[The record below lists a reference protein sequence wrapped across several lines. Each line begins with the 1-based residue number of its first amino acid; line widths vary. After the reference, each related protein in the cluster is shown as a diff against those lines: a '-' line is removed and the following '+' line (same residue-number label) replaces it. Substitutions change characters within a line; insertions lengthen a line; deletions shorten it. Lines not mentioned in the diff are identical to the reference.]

1 MLENPLEQYQDEFAS
16 QIGAKAA
23 RATAL
28 GRQALVLLLKA
39 LDIKEGDEIG
49 VCAFTCLSV
58 AEAVK
63 VTGAI
68 PVYLDVDEHLC
79 IDPDQ
84 ILKHSKNSLKAVIL
98 QHTFGNP
105 GRLDELLDACNYIN
119 AIIIEDCA
127 HALGSYWGE
136 KHLGCFGSG
145 AIFSFQWGKP
155 YTTGQGGMLICSS
168 ELIAEVDQMLET
180 WAVPQ
185 QIKSAIMLEIQRK
198 AYSVA
203 SKTGVEF
210 YIRSLYKLLRD
221 KGFISGSFKLDSDFK
236 FEKGYIK
243 YPDRLTLKEGLK
255 QLKRYP
261 EVEEKRR
268 KTVCL
273 IENMLEQNNIP
284 IWQRSENAKIIILR
298 YPIFVENKNEI
309 LQIAAQKNLDIAGW
323 YNSPVHPLKNDDLV
337 KVNYAKGMAPD
348 AEIYIEKL
356 IHLPTYN
363 VTEEDLEL
371 MINTICNEIK

>member
-1 MLENPLEQYQDEFAS
+1 MLINLLEYQNEFAS
-16 QIGAKAA
+16 QIGAEAA

-39 LDIKEGDEIG
+39 LGIKEGDKVG

-68 PVYLDVDEHLC
+68 PVYLDVDEQLC
-79 IDPDQ
+79 IDPNQ

-105 GRLDELLDACNYIN
+105 GRLDELLDACNRIN
-119 AIIIEDCA
+119 AIIVEDCA
-127 HALGSYWGE
+127 HALGSYWEG

-155 YTTGQGGMLICSS
+155 YTTGQGGMLTCSS
-168 ELIAEVDQMLET
+168 ELIVEVDQILES

-185 QIKSAIMLEIQRK
+185 QIKTAIMLEIQRK

-203 SKTGVEF
+203 SKTGIEF
-210 YIRSLYKLLRD
+210 HLRSLYKLLRD
-221 KGFISGSFKLDSDFK
+221 KGFISGSFKLDYDFK

-243 YPDRLTLKEGLK
+243 YPDKLTLKEGLK
-255 QLKRYP
+255 QLKRCP
-261 EVEEKRR
+261 GIEEKRR
-268 KTVCL
+268 KTVFM
-273 IENMLEQNNIP
+273 IENMLKRNSIP
-284 IWQRSENAKIIILR
+284 IWKKSDNASITMLR
-298 YPIFVENKNEI
+298 YPIFVENKKDI
-309 LQIAAQKNLDIAGW
+309 LQIAAQKKLDIAGW
-323 YNSPVHPLKNDDLV
+323 YNSPVHPLENEDLI
-337 KVNYAKGMAPD
+337 KVNYTKGTAQN
-348 AEIYIEKL
+348 AEKYIEK
-356 IHLPTYN
+356 IVHLPTYN
-363 VTEEDLEL
+363 VTEEKIEM
-371 MINTICNEIK
+371 MINTICGEIK